1 LAIGQYP
8 RKLGNLR
15 DPATIFLLFSFY
27 AVHTRILSRNGAGG
41 TSAPWINATREAEEP
56 SP

>member
-15 DPATIFLLFSFY
+15 DPATIFLLFSLD
-27 AVHTRILSRNGAGG
+27 AVHLSIIPRDGG
-41 TSAPWINATREAEEP
+41 GS
-56 SP
+56 